1 VGANFLHTVVFP
13 KSITVAECRN
23 SALGTH
29 AGTCQKYNSFHTVIY
44 VFEEFERFEK
54 FEMAKGK
61 QPFKLSNYQPFQTL
75 FYMFDVAKIHNFYE
89 KW

>member
-1 VGANFLHTVVFP
+1 MV
-13 KSITVAECRN
+13 
-23 SALGTH
+23 
-29 AGTCQKYNSFHTVIY
+29 
-44 VFEEFERFEK
+44 
-54 FEMAKGK
+54 KGK